1 MTGVRV
7 VTFYADATLP
17 EMPAKKSAGFDW
29 WRAITDLERSVERSL
44 GASTLLM
51 TDRLTPAPRDCIR
64 VGDAKAEGVIMWL
77 LDAQAAAIRAM
88 TEPFLMIS
96 PDTLIAGKLDMLFG
110 DWDVCLLTRPR
121 PKAIV
126 NSVIAVRP
134 TPALAALWTGA
145 ARGARSLPLE
155 ARAWGADLDA
165 IISAFR
171 IQPNEDALREIH
183 GVRVRL
189 MPMEPVFRSV
199 TAKAPVEPMPVA
211 IWDFKGARKRLMPQ
225 YAGMLCR

>member
-1 MTGVRV
+1 MRA

-17 EMPAKKSAGFDW
+17 EAPAMKAAGFDW
-29 WRAITDLERSVERSL
+29 WRAIADLERSVAAKLGVSTTLVTDSL
-44 GASTLLM
+44 TST
-51 TDRLTPAPRDCIR
+51 DRDCIR

-77 LDAQAAAIRAM
+77 LDAQAAAIKAFD
-88 TEPFLMIS
+88 EPFLMIS

-126 NSVIAVRP
+126 NSVIAVKP
-134 TPALAALWTGA
+134 TRALATLWSGA
-145 ARGARSLPLE
+145 ARGARALPAG

-165 IISAFR
+165 IISAFQIR
-171 IQPNEDALREIH
+171 PNEDALREVD

-199 TAKAPVEPMPVA
+199 TLKAPAEPMPVA
-211 IWDFKGARKRLMPQ
+211 IWDFKGSRKRLMPQ